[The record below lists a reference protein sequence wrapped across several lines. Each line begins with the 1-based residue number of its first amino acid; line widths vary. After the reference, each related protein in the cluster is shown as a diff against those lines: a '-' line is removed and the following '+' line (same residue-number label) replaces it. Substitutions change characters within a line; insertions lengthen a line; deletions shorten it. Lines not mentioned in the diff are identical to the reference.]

1 MKKKNVLN
9 ELMLLRV
16 SGVNLADVANL
27 ISQDIYVDGKNIRRV
42 YEAEGNNVL
51 VQVRNTDERKPG
63 EVINLLSEKF
73 GADKVVKVYSTIPG
87 F

>member
-1 MKKKNVLN
+1 LKKKNVLN

-27 ISQDIYVDGKNIRRV
+27 ISPDIYVDGKNIRRV

-63 EVINLLSEKF
+63 EVINLLSKKF
-73 GADKVVKVYSTIPG
+73 GADKVAKVYSTIPE